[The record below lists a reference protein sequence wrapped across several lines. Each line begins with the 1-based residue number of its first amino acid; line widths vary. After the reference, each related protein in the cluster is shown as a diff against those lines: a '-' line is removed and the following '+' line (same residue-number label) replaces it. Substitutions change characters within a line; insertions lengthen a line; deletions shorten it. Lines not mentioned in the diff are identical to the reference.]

1 MTAAQ
6 LAHLA
11 ELSAY
16 AADFF
21 VITNPGAARIFGDAA
36 LRADALSARLRREE
50 QQARDSAG
58 LAVVTARMADG
69 VAL

>member
-21 VITNPGAARIFGDAA
+21 VITNPEAARVFGDAA
-36 LRADALSARLRREE
+36 LRADGLSARLRREE

-58 LAVVTARMADG
+58 LAVVTAEMANG
-69 VAL
+69 VTL